1 LNKEVEMISF
11 HDFLIRE
18 NLIVKDNVLNEQI
31 PPDLFSAVTDQQ
43 SMKII
48 TDILNQNPDLLP
60 KIEKFKQENPNSFN
74 SSVSNFNS
82 NHVDI
87 RHLQKLADGKS
98 LTWYDWM

>member
-31 PPDLFSAVTDQQ
+31 PPDQQ